1 MKPTIVKN
9 VKNLYRL
16 KSLISNDFYFGF
28 VEDKKFELSRNNF
41 PNNFR
46 IIGVLN
52 ERNSFDLK
60 FDYKSPINFLI
71 KVLFALNI
79 FGILYSL
86 FKGNWILLVVL
97 ILIILIQLISFKIK
111 EKKEITLFIDKLL
124 SLNVRES

>member
-86 FKGNWILLVVL
+86 FKGN
-97 ILIILIQLISFKIK
+97 
-111 EKKEITLFIDKLL
+111 
-124 SLNVRES
+124 